1 MLYFESISDPSS
13 DMGKYTISYK
23 FIGKKKQLLVR
34 KQYKGV
40 KQ

>member
-13 DMGKYTISYK
+13 DMNKNTISFK
-23 FIGKKKQLLVR
+23 FVGKNKQLLVR

-40 KQ
+40 EQ